1 MAGRFT
7 GQSIERVE
15 DQRLLRGQ
23 GRFAAGISRV
33 GMRHIAFVRSTQAH
47 ARLVAIDT
55 SAARALPGV
64 VAVLTAEDLAKVMT
78 GPIVVMVP
86 PNVKVA
92 PFHPL
97 ATAKV
102 RLVGDPIAMVVAES
116 EAIAHDAAALVEV
129 TYESLPAVVDMAGAE
144 APDAPVLWDELGTNL
159 AFHDSST
166 WGDVE
171 GVFAAAS
178 RVVTRRYV
186 QHRYCHAP
194 MEPRCSVAT
203 YTQGTLLYEAS
214 HKRPHPLK
222 MSFAALFGIPFPD
235 VRVVARDIGGGFG
248 SKGQVTREDVA
259 RRSRAESAW
268 RIHPSLPQR
277 DPERCA

>member
-116 EAIAHDAAALVEV
+116 EAIAHDAAVLSYTLKVENVALEAPSSIRFDFLGKDSIRYENTVAVDGRVYALV
-129 TYESLPAVVDMAGAE
+129 GK
-144 APDAPVLWDELGTNL
+144 
-159 AFHDSST
+159 F
-166 WGDVE
+166 
-171 GVFAAAS
+171 
-178 RVVTRRYV
+178 
-186 QHRYCHAP
+186 
-194 MEPRCSVAT
+194 
-203 YTQGTLLYEAS
+203 
-214 HKRPHPLK
+214 
-222 MSFAALFGIPFPD
+222 
-235 VRVVARDIGGGFG
+235 VARDGAGNAQG
-248 SKGQVTREDVA
+248 
-259 RRSRAESAW
+259 
-268 RIHPSLPQR
+268 
-277 DPERCA
+277 